1 MAAEACKT
9 PFSCKLDTNI
19 IIMIPG
25 DPMVYI
31 DTPGTIELGSVTAY
45 FQLIK
50 PDGEADETACVLVV
64 GGAQLIVRK
73 TYAEIDSLINPD
85 E

>member
-1 MAAEACKT
+1 MASEACET
-9 PFSCKLDTNI
+9 PFSCKLKTSI

-25 DPMVYI
+25 DPFIEV

-50 PDGEADETACVLVV
+50 PDGETDETALF
-64 GGAQLIVRK
+64 
-73 TYAEIDSLINPD
+73 
-85 E
+85 